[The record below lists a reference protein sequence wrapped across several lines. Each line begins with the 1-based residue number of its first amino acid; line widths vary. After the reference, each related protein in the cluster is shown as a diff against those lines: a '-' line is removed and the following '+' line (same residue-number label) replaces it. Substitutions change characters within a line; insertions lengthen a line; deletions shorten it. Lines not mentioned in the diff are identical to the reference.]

1 VDAWSAD
8 HQRWCCYAASVG
20 CKPIIVDKTVY
31 KTVTK
36 IKEIQLEVS
45 NKSW

>member
-36 IKEIQLEVS
+36 IKEVS